1 MKNTELTLDAVRE
14 ALSLIPSDD
23 RDLWVK
29 IAMALKD
36 EYGEEAKEAWLD
48 WSAGAKNYDVTAAG
62 DVWKSIKSGK
72 VTIAS
77 FIYEAKQ
84 FGWKPRRDSQ
94 RRVTPEEYARRQA
107 ERDRRRAEEEAEERA
122 KAERAARRAAEL
134 WESAQPAG
142 DHPYLARKGI
152 QPHGARLLPVWER
165 RVADK
170 ETGEIITVSVL
181 NVLLVPIYSGPKSI
195 SSLQAIFPA
204 PNAVLERDKDY
215 LPGGHKQ
222 GCYFT
227 IGAITRSTLRIVFCE
242 GFATGASIHEATG
255 CPVIVCFDAGNLLAV
270 AESVRA
276 KLPDVEIVIAGDND
290 LWTKGNPGARKAN
303 AAAWAVHGRVA
314 LPVFAD
320 YTGEPTDFNDL
331 RDPAEISAQIDQAIA
346 PQDPEHYEPECR
358 WAPVAA
364 AAAEPQPEVGADD
377 APQNTGS
384 GAPGQSFTGG
394 ETAVPETPPDQAAA
408 TAPGGEHDDDDD
420 IDARGYFSILGYD
433 HERYYVF
440 QHERKQLAVYTP
452 GSFTDSGFIALAPL
466 QFWEINFPAESGF
479 NKRAALNWFV
489 RTAHARG
496 IFDPSH
502 TRGRGAWVDRGRI
515 VLHLGNQLVVD
526 GTPTAITDFSST
538 RYVYELDRSLPALSP
553 VALAS
558 DEGEELLELAGMFR
572 WSKAASAPMLVGWCA
587 LAPLCGAL
595 RWRPHIWLTGGAGC
609 GKSSILNG
617 FIHVLMNGM
626 DIFAQGN
633 STEAGI
639 RQTLRQDAL
648 PVLFDE
654 SETNNDREKMRVD
667 GVLAMI
673 RQASTESAARTLKG
687 SANGDAMAFHI
698 RSMFCLASIMVGME
712 KQADY
717 ERLAVLALRPKHD
730 DPVAAAES
738 WRRIKD
744 RLYEL
749 ERDEDLPARLFR
761 RSLNLLPVTLQ
772 NIEVFAAAGAKKF
785 GSQRDGDQ
793 YGTLMAGA
801 WSLISDRVATP
812 DEAMEMLDR
821 YDWNEHME
829 YAEADE
835 SVRALNSVLEAKI
848 RVQGGV
854 EISVH
859 EVVALAMNRHVEGI
873 ELNAAAADAL
883 LQRHGM
889 RVRDGWLLFGNGSSA
904 LKNLVH
910 GTSFESDLRGHLLR
924 VPGASRYEN
933 RPVKIGPS
941 VVKCVAIPL
950 DLVLHDDPIMG
961 GAVAEDRPF

>member
-1 MKNTELTLDAVRE
+1 MKNTELTLDAVKE
-14 ALSLIPSDD
+14 ALTFVPSDD
-23 RDLWVK
+23 RDLWIK
-29 IAMALKD
+29 IGMALKD
-36 EYGEEAKEAWLD
+36 EFGDDARDVWFD
-48 WSAGAKNYDVTAAG
+48 WSTTAASYNEQSATH
-62 DVWKSIKSGK
+62 VWKSIKSGK
-72 VTIAS
+72 VTIGS

-84 FGWKPRRDSQ
+84 FGWKPRASHQ
-94 RRVTPEEYARRQA
+94 RRVTPEEYARKQV
-107 ERDRRRAEEEAEERA
+107 ERERRRAEEEAEERA
-122 KAERAARRAAEL
+122 KAERAARRAAEI
-134 WESAQPAG
+134 WEQATPATE
-142 DHPYLARKGI
+142 HPYLARKGI

-165 RVADK
+165 RVPDK

-195 SSLQAIFPA
+195 SSVQAIFPA
-204 PNAVLERDKDY
+204 PDAVLERDKDY

-227 IGAITRSTLRIVFCE
+227 LGAITRSTLRIVFCE
-242 GFATGASIHEATG
+242 GFATAASIHEANG
-255 CPVIVCFDAGNLLAV
+255 CPVIACFDAGNLQPV
-270 AESVRA
+270 AEAVRA
-276 KLPDVEIVIAGDND
+276 KLPDVEIIIAGDND

-314 LPVFAD
+314 LPIFAD

-331 RDPAEISAQIDQAIA
+331 RDPDEIRAQIDQAIQ
-346 PQDPEHYEPECR
+346 PVDPEHYEPESR
-358 WAPVAA
+358 WQP
-364 AAAEPQPEVGADD
+364 AAEAPQPAVGDD
-377 APQNTGS
+377 AKNTGS
-384 GAPGQSFTGG
+384 GAPGPLSGG
-394 ETAVPETPPDQAAA
+394 ETAVQETPSDQAAP
-408 TAPGGEHDDDDD
+408 TAPDGAHDDDDD

-440 QHERKQLAVYTP
+440 QHERKQLAVYTA

-466 QFWEINFPAESGF
+466 QFWEINFPSDSGF

-515 VLHLGNQLVVD
+515 VLHLGSQLVVD
-526 GTPTAITDFSST
+526 GQPTPITDFHS
-538 RYVYELDRSLPALSP
+538 RYVYELDRSLPALSAT
-553 VALAS
+553 ALGS
-558 DEGEELLELAGMFR
+558 DEGEDLLELAGMFR
-572 WSKAASAPMLVGWCA
+572 WTKAASAPMLAGWCA
-587 LAPLCGAL
+587 LAPMCGAL

-609 GKSSILNG
+609 GKSSILNE
-617 FIHVLMNGM
+617 FVHVLMNGM
-626 DIFAQGN
+626 DVFAQGN

-730 DPVAAAES
+730 DPVRAAET

-749 ERDEDLPARLFR
+749 QRDEDLPARLFR

-772 NIEVFAAAGAKKF
+772 NIEVFAAAGARKF

-801 WSLISDRVATP
+801 WSLISDRVATD

-848 RVQGGV
+848 RVQGGL

-859 EVVALAMNRHVEGI
+859 EVIALAMNRHVEGV
-873 ELNAAAADAL
+873 ELTAAAADAL

-941 VVKCVAIPL
+941 VVKCVAIPISS
-950 DLVLHDDPIMG
+950 VLHDDPIMG
-961 GAVAEDRPF
+961 MSPASAAADDRPF